1 MDDENKFFKL
11 NHRGLCTQVPDYGPV
26 YSVEPIV
33 IVGICWDLETHGT
46 CHFSPR
52 LERAKLKPLDRA
64 CCVYGVI
71 VAIVYRYDQAETWG
85 AHKYLPMRQ
94 ALTCSLCWPVQ

>member
-11 NHRGLCTQVPDYGPV
+11 NHRGLCTTQVPDYGPV

-33 IVGICWDLETHGT
+33 IVHGLKFREICWDLETHGT

-71 VAIVYRYDQAETWG
+71 MATVYRYDQRRLG
-85 AHKYLPMRQ
+85 AHIN
-94 ALTCSLCWPVQ
+94 TCP